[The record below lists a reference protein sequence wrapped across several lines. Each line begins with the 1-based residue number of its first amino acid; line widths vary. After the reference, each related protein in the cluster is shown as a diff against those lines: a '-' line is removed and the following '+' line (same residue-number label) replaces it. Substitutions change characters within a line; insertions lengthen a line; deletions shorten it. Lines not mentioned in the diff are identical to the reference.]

1 MIRTVEIL
9 FRVVRDGADYSQ
21 LYPIANST
29 PTVYLDEKSQI
40 RMALRGDFIDPGDT
54 INLFTDRIRPVL
66 CIDGEEHPLGLF
78 LVASSRKVITATGHY
93 LSIEAYD
100 QCWMMQTIVV
110 DDVFF
115 YYHTRT
121 YMFCIKDILDKT
133 GIGLR
138 LITDTSLGLTRD
150 RYDWLPGTNYL
161 TILND
166 LLDEIN
172 YAHLWFD
179 MNGTA
184 IIAPE
189 PDPLSTPVK
198 HILSENDIRSL
209 LLLDAQAES
218 DYYSAPNV
226 FVAACSNFEKKG
238 INAVAMNDDMNSPFS
253 VTRRGRKIYSVTRV
267 KDVPDTTTLQAIAQK
282 MANRS
287 ILRTEK
293 ITVKTG
299 LLPDFGLNDI
309 VGLEIDGEMSVCVE
323 RGWTMELIPGGTMT
337 HKMER
342 TAVIYG

>member
-9 FRVVRDGADYSQ
+9 FRVIRDGADYSQ
-21 LYPIANST
+21 LYPIANSV

-40 RMALRGDFIDPGDT
+40 RMALRGDFVDPGDK
-54 INLFTDRIRPVL
+54 INLLTDRIRPVL
-66 CIDGEEHPLGLF
+66 CIDGEEHPIGLF
-78 LVASSRKVITATGHY
+78 LVASSQKVITATGHY

-100 QCWMMQTIVV
+100 QCWMLQTNVV
-110 DDVFF
+110 SDVFY
-115 YYHTRT
+115 YYHNRT
-121 YMFCIKDILDKT
+121 YMSCIKDILDRT
-133 GIGLR
+133 DVGLR
-138 LITDTSLGLTRD
+138 LITETSLAITRD
-150 RYDWLPGTNYL
+150 RYDWMPGTSYL

-209 LLLDAQAES
+209 LLMDAQAES
-218 DYYSAPNV
+218 DYFSAPNV
-226 FVAACSNFEKKG
+226 FVAVCSNFARIG
-238 INAVAMNDDMNSPFS
+238 ISATAMNDDMSSPFS
-253 VTRRGRKIYSVTRV
+253 VTRRGRKIFSVTRV
-267 KDVPDTTTLQAIAQK
+267 KDVPNIDTLKAIAQK
-282 MANRS
+282 LANRS
-287 ILRTEK
+287 ILRTET

-309 VGLEIDGEMSVCVE
+309 VGLEIDGEMSICVE
-323 RGWTMELIPGGTMT
+323 RGWTMELMPGGTMT

-342 TAVIYG
+342 TAAIYG